1 MKGSI
6 PTVFDILPPGM
17 EQHGISRRGN
27 HMWNFAKNLKIPGRF
42 PMSSTCP
49 NTLNNLTT
57 TYTTNTYNLPRFY
70 CFGTGI
76 SPS

>member
-1 MKGSI
+1 
-6 PTVFDILPPGM
+6 
-17 EQHGISRRGN
+17 
-27 HMWNFAKNLKIPGRF
+27 MWNFAKNLKIPGQF

-49 NTLNNLTT
+49 NTFNNLAT